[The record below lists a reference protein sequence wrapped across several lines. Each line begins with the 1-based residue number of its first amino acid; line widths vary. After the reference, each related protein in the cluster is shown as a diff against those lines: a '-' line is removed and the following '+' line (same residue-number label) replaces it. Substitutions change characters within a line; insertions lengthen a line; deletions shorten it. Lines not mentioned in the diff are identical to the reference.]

1 MQIKHHK
8 MSTNLLLTIIILI
21 LLAVLAA
28 IGRAIYMRS
37 RSIRRQLRMSAV
49 FTNITHELLTPLT
62 VISASVDKLRE
73 EEPEYGRDYDL
84 MQINIQRMVRLLQQ
98 ILETSKSQSG
108 QLKLLVA
115 QGDVMRYIRETA
127 EYLEPLI
134 KKKKMKYIIEC
145 HPESMMGWID
155 TDKLDK
161 IIYNLLSNAA
171 KYSREG
177 GEVSI
182 KAETNKNFDHL
193 IIYVSDTG
201 NGIPK
206 EKMKN
211 LFRRFQDGEY
221 RQHKVIGTGLGL
233 ALTQDLVALHK
244 GTIRCNSE
252 EGKGTTFIIDLP
264 INKEAFTPD
273 QIFEDHQITFDTSK
287 NPIIDFS
294 ADIPDVNDDTEDN
307 NNLDENAYKVLIV
320 EDNVELLILM
330 RQLLRQYYRVYVAQN
345 GREALNII
353 QQKALDLIV
362 SDVMMPEMSG
372 YELTKAIKDNPKHH
386 HLPII
391 LLTARTQEEDEQK
404 ALLVGADEYLT
415 KPFHLTD
422 LKLRID
428 NIIEN
433 RNRVK
438 AENGQSTIQESQPE
452 IEKTPEELFVERARQ
467 FVLDHLEDEDYDR
480 EALAADMG
488 SSSSTLYNKLR
499 AINGMN
505 VSAFIRDIRM
515 QEAKRIA
522 TTTPDIRISDL
533 AYRVGFRDPR
543 YFSTCFK
550 KHFGMQPTEFLD
562 TLQRNT

>member
-1 MQIKHHK
+1 
-8 MSTNLLLTIIILI
+8 MSINLLLTITILI
-21 LLAVLAA
+21 LLAVLAV
-28 IGRAIYMRS
+28 IGRVIFLRS
-37 RSIRRQLRMSAV
+37 QSIRRQLRMSAV

-372 YELTKAIKDNPKHH
+372 YELTKAIKDDPKHH

-438 AENGQSTIQESQPE
+438 AENGQSTIQENQPE

-562 TLQRNT
+562 TLQQNT

>member
-1 MQIKHHK
+1 MN
-8 MSTNLLLTIIILI
+8 TNLLLTITILI
-21 LLAVLAA
+21 LLAVLAV
-28 IGRAIYMRS
+28 IGRVIFLRS
-37 RSIRRQLRMSAV
+37 QSIRRQLRMSAV

-134 KKKKMKYIIEC
+134 RKKKMKYTIEC

-372 YELTKAIKDNPKHH
+372 YELTKAIKDDPKHH

-452 IEKTPEELFVERARQ
+452 KEKTPEELFIERARQ

-562 TLQRNT
+562 TLQQNT

>member
-1 MQIKHHK
+1 

-28 IGRAIYMRS
+28 IGRAIYMQS

-372 YELTKAIKDNPKHH
+372 YELTKAIKDDPKHH

-452 IEKTPEELFVERARQ
+452 KEKTPEELFVERARQ

>member
-1 MQIKHHK
+1 

-28 IGRAIYMRS
+28 IGRAIYMQS
-37 RSIRRQLRMSAV
+37 RSIRKQLQMSAV

-372 YELTKAIKDNPKHH
+372 YELTKAIKDDPKHH

-452 IEKTPEELFVERARQ
+452 KEKTPEELFVERARQ

-562 TLQRNT
+562 TLQQNT

>member
-1 MQIKHHK
+1 

-21 LLAVLAA
+21 LLAVLAV
-28 IGRAIYMRS
+28 IGRIIYQRS
-37 RSIRRQLRMSAV
+37 QSIRKQLQMSAV

-73 EEPEYGRDYDL
+73 EEPKYGRDYDL

-372 YELTKAIKDNPKHH
+372 YELTKAIKDDPKHH

>member
-1 MQIKHHK
+1 MNTDI
-8 MSTNLLLTIIILI
+8 LLTITILT

-73 EEPEYGRDYDL
+73 EEPRYGHDYDL

-108 QLKLLVA
+108 ELKLLVA

-134 KKKKMKYIIEC
+134 RKKKMKYIIEC

-171 KYSREG
+171 KYSKEG
-177 GEVSI
+177 GEVAI
-182 KAETNKNFDHL
+182 RAETNRNFDHL

-201 NGIPK
+201 SGIPK

-211 LFRRFQDGEY
+211 LFQRFQDGEY

-264 INKEAFTPD
+264 IFKEAFTPD

-287 NPIIDFS
+287 NPIINFS
-294 ADIPDVNDDTEDN
+294 ADIPDVNDDADDEN
-307 NNLDENAYKVLIV
+307 IQNENAYKLLIV

-330 RQLLRQYYRVYVAQN
+330 RQLLRPHYRVYVAQN
-345 GREALNII
+345 GQEALNII
-353 QQKALDLIV
+353 KEKSLDLIV

-372 YELTKAIKDNPKHH
+372 YELTKRIKEDPKCN

-433 RNRVK
+433 RKRVK
-438 AENGQSTIQESQPE
+438 AESGQSAIQETQPE
-452 IEKTPEELFVERARQ
+452 KEREKTPEELFVERARQ

-480 EALAADMG
+480 EALATDMG

-522 TTTPDIRISDL
+522 TATPDIRISDL

-543 YFSTCFK
+543 YFSTCFT
-550 KHFGMQPTEFLD
+550 KHFGMQPTEFID
-562 TLQRNT
+562 SLQQKV

>member
-1 MQIKHHK
+1 

-21 LLAVLAA
+21 LLAVLAV
-28 IGRAIYMRS
+28 IGRIIYQRS
-37 RSIRRQLRMSAV
+37 QSIRKQLQMSAV

-134 KKKKMKYIIEC
+134 KKKKMKYIIKC

-372 YELTKAIKDNPKHH
+372 YELTKAIKDDPKHH

-438 AENGQSTIQESQPE
+438 AENGQNTIQESQPE
-452 IEKTPEELFVERARQ
+452 KEKTPEELFVERARQ

-562 TLQRNT
+562 TLQQNT

>member
-1 MQIKHHK
+1 

-372 YELTKAIKDNPKHH
+372 YELTKAIKDDPKHH

-550 KHFGMQPTEFLD
+550 KHFGMQPTEFID

>member
-1 MQIKHHK
+1 

-21 LLAVLAA
+21 PLAVLAV
-28 IGRAIYMRS
+28 IGRIIYQRS
-37 RSIRRQLRMSAV
+37 QSIRKQLQMSPV

-372 YELTKAIKDNPKHH
+372 YELTKAIKDDPKHH

>member
-1 MQIKHHK
+1 
-8 MSTNLLLTIIILI
+8 MSTNLLLTISILI
-21 LLAVLAA
+21 LLAVLAV
-28 IGRAIYMRS
+28 IGRIIYQRS
-37 RSIRRQLRMSAV
+37 QSIRKQLQMSAV

-372 YELTKAIKDNPKHH
+372 YELTKAIKDDPKHH

-562 TLQRNT
+562 TLQQNT

>member
-1 MQIKHHK
+1 

-21 LLAVLAA
+21 L
-28 IGRAIYMRS
+28 
-37 RSIRRQLRMSAV
+37 
-49 FTNITHELLTPLT
+49 ELLTPLT

-372 YELTKAIKDNPKHH
+372 YELTKAIKDDPKHH

-438 AENGQSTIQESQPE
+438 AENGQSTIQESQP
-452 IEKTPEELFVERARQ
+452 ELFVERARQ

>member
-1 MQIKHHK
+1 
-8 MSTNLLLTIIILI
+8 MSTNLLLTITILI
-21 LLAVLAA
+21 LLAVLAV
-28 IGRAIYMRS
+28 IGRIIYQRS
-37 RSIRRQLRMSAV
+37 QSIRKQLQMSAV

-372 YELTKAIKDNPKHH
+372 YELTKAIKDDPKHH

-550 KHFGMQPTEFLD
+550 KHFGMQPTEFID